1 MFETWMIKQDRVKP
15 TGYEFSVLIK
25 LLSDVGYTEKAF
37 ELYRMVMFLFFFVVY
52 F

>member
-1 MFETWMIKQDRVKP
+1 MIKQDRVKP

-37 ELYRMVMFLFFFVVY
+37 ELYRMVMLFFFVVY